1 MVRPSEKTEGVFHVC
16 FVCDGRNSKG
26 GSLSSLVGECKQHG
40 GLARF
45 RHKAARCGNI
55 VAEQA
60 YPPMNLFDYHE
71 PALFG

>member
-1 MVRPSEKTEGVFHVC
+1 M
-16 FVCDGRNSKG
+16 CDGPNSKG

-45 RHKAARCGNI
+45 RYKAACCGNI

-60 YPPMNLFDYHE
+60 YLPISLPDGHE